1 MSLVIVSPCRQ
12 YLRLTL
18 RKKVDSTQFIIH
30 KGTFWRRFAMSRI
43 TISDDPNTA
52 SAIPSALERNAR
64 ARARVH
70 ETTRMEFL
78 RYRPEF
84 TVARFARA
92 RARGKGASLS
102 SYLAAPIDRAARNR
116 HGAICESVAA
126 HALVARAHRGLEKS
140 VTPGRR
146 RGRVRQTTVYACM
159 YVAAHVRL
167 CTCVRR
173 CR

>member
-1 MSLVIVSPCRQ
+1 LKLGNIFILSIDLMSNAGNKHESLLVGEVMSLVIVSPCRQ

-84 TVARFARA
+84 TVVRSRARA
-92 RARGKGASLS
+92 RARKRRVLELVSRGA
-102 SYLAAPIDRAARNR
+102 DR
-116 HGAICESVAA
+116 S
-126 HALVARAHRGLEKS
+126 RG
-140 VTPGRR
+140 P
-146 RGRVRQTTVYACM
+146 
-159 YVAAHVRL
+159 
-167 CTCVRR
+167 
-173 CR
+173 